1 MHVQQ
6 QSLNICNT
14 AIIGN
19 HYDTSNKN
27 KNIKRS
33 NIYKSS
39 KLISH
44 NHRLF
49 KYHIWL
55 ELFPELKSLVFSLFV
70 FHFRRAK
77 LHSKEEH

>member
-19 HYDTSNKN
+19 YYDTINKN

-33 NIYKSS
+33 NI
-39 KLISH
+39 
-44 NHRLF
+44 
-49 KYHIWL
+49 
-55 ELFPELKSLVFSLFV
+55 
-70 FHFRRAK
+70 
-77 LHSKEEH
+77 